1 VLAFGAEGTG
11 TYASAP
17 KVRRSQKRRASRTPR
32 PGAGGGTGEMS
43 REARRDRSEVLG
55 CFGTEGAVRC
65 DTWLLR
71 TCKEGVVRGGDKGHR
86 V

>member
-11 TYASAP
+11 SCASAP
-17 KVRRSQKRRASRTPR
+17 KVWKSQKCRASRTPR
-32 PGAGGGTGEMS
+32 PGAGGGTDEMS
-43 REARRDRSEVLG
+43 REARRDRGEVLG
-55 CFGTEGAVRC
+55 CFGAEGAVRC

-71 TCKEGVVRGGDKGHR
+71 TCKEGTVRDRDKGRR